1 MIEKQEEEDVL
12 YLRQFI
18 DLDGKIAADIIRI

>member
-1 MIEKQEEEDVL
+1 MIEKQEEEVL

-18 DLDGKIAADIIRI
+18 DLDGEIAADMIRI